1 MSSYVSSRYV
11 ERAATSSEPRNSST
25 VTECA
30 GTVQT
35 KGRRSRANV
44 FSGMHYAL
52 HIGRITFLAKHLQS
66 SRWVLLNIPR
76 GKSGDFNP
84 RVASVQASQR

>member
-1 MSSYVSSRYV
+1 
-11 ERAATSSEPRNSST
+11 
-25 VTECA
+25 
-30 GTVQT
+30 
-35 KGRRSRANV
+35 
-44 FSGMHYAL
+44 MHYAL